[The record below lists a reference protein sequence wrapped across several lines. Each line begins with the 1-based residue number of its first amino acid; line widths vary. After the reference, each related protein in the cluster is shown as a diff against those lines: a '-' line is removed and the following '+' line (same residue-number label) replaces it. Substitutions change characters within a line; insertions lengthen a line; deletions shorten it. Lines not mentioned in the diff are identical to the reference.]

1 MDFAT
6 EDFSSL
12 LLATTACQRTGAAR
26 VQFSH
31 TPPKKERKKK
41 KKTHKDR
48 LTFGDLEPWHVLSD
62 EEV

>member
-48 LTFGDLEPWHVLSD
+48 LTFGDLEP
-62 EEV
+62 